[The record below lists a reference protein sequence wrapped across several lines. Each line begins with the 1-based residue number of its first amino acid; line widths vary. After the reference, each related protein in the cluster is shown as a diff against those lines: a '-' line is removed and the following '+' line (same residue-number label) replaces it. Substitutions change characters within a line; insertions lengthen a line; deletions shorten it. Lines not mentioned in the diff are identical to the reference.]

1 VQISATLSPTAG
13 CPPRHLAATVSLP
26 LPLPLLLPIP
36 NLCLSSGYSC
46 RFCFAFLSMSAPAGA
61 CKERQVV
68 LGCQIKRSRC
78 RRSKHNRF
86 DSAADSRG
94 LAMTDEMNNEGVR
107 LHNFP
112 AAGCGVKCSAVQC
125 CAVLCCAV
133 LCYCATSQIL
143 GDLRSGEGESI
154 AESLSPWPSRR
165 SPFVVGWGF
174 SFRTLG
180 AGASHTIPYHT

>member
-1 VQISATLSPTAG
+1 
-13 CPPRHLAATVSLP
+13 
-26 LPLPLLLPIP
+26 
-36 NLCLSSGYSC
+36 
-46 RFCFAFLSMSAPAGA
+46 
-61 CKERQVV
+61 
-68 LGCQIKRSRC
+68 
-78 RRSKHNRF
+78 
-86 DSAADSRG
+86 
-94 LAMTDEMNNEGVR
+94 MTDEMNNEGVR

-112 AAGCGVKCSAVQC
+112 AAGCGVKCCAVLCCAVLCCAVLC